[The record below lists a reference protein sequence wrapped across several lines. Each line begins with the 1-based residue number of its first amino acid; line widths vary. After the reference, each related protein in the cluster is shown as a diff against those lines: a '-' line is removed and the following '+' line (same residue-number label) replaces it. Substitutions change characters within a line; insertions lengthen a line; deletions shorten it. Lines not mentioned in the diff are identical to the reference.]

1 MTWKRAGELRVRP
14 LAGPDLAGAE
24 ALLRPTARADLVLLD
39 AVAGAGR
46 AGGLRTEVLGA
57 FASDRLVAV
66 AMVRPGI
73 ALASRNPPGT
83 AEAFVPF
90 VLRLG
95 GGLIK
100 SPEAGAREL
109 FEGLRRRGA
118 RPLLERRENALVL
131 EAGAGS
137 PRSDPRVRRAGEPD
151 LPHLVEA
158 ARASLREE
166 GRPDP
171 FDLDPS
177 GFRRWVRSRIPRAR
191 VLEEQGE
198 IAFVGYA
205 DVQRPEG
212 WLVQGV
218 FTRPKWRRR
227 GLAEAGM
234 RALCAEAFAAGA
246 DHVQLAVVEGNR
258 PAERLY
264 AKLGFRSFGTL
275 RTILFR

>member
-1 MTWKRAGELRVRP
+1 MRIRRPAGLRVRP
-14 LAGPDLAGAE
+14 LAGADLARAE
-24 ALLRPTARADLVLLD
+24 ELLRPTARADLVLLD
-39 AVAGAGR
+39 AVAGA
-46 AGGLRTEVLGA
+46 AGGGVLRPEVLGA
-57 FASDRLVAV
+57 FAGERLAAL

-73 ALASRNPPGT
+73 ALASINPPGS
-83 AEAFVPF
+83 AGSFVPF
-90 VLRLG
+90 VLRLR

-100 SPEAGAREL
+100 SGESGALEL
-109 FEGLRRRGA
+109 FEGLRRCGA
-118 RPLLERRENALVL
+118 RALLERRERALL
-131 EAGAGS
+131 LAAGS
-137 PRSDPRVRRAGEPD
+137 TGVRRDPRVRRAAEAD

-171 FDLDPS
+171 FDVDPD
-177 GFRRWVRSRIPRAR
+177 GFRRWVRSRMPRAR

-198 IAFVGYA
+198 VAFVGYA

-218 FTRPKWRRR
+218 FTWPRWRRR

-234 RALCAEAFAAGA
+234 RALCAEAFEAGA
-246 DHVQLAVVEGNR
+246 DHVQLAVIEGNA

-264 AKLGFRSFGTL
+264 AKLGFRPFAVL